1 MRRFIW
7 IYPCLLLAV
16 TSCSSAPTAETE
28 QSSPASV
35 ADQSGSPLLISTPV
49 QDAKV
54 GRELQVK
61 GTAPAGQRVWLLVHP
76 QGTPDYWIQP
86 SAATNGEGQWNST
99 AYIGR
104 DGQGDIGLRYEIRA
118 VAEPQAP
125 LKEGKVLKAWPE
137 AQMQS
142 EIITVTRQ

>member
-7 IYPCLLLAV
+7 IYPCLLLAA
-16 TSCSSAPTAETE
+16 TGCSSAPTTE
-28 QSSPASV
+28 QSRPASV
-35 ADQSGSPLLISTPV
+35 SEQSDASLVISAPEQGSK
-49 QDAKV
+49 A
-54 GRELQVK
+54 GRELNVK

-76 QGTPDYWIQP
+76 QGTSDYWIQP
-86 SAATNGEGQWNST
+86 PASTNGEGQWQNVV
-99 AYIGR
+99 YIGR

-137 AQMQS
+137 AQIQS